1 MALRK
6 ILSKSNP
13 SGNPSSNGTSISSTT
28 ENLPYLGD
36 ATCPVYPCTTLAADR
51 GLSSGDVEFK
61 SCGYPGGAFEQ
72 TVSTDPRESEQFFE
86 DEDIKQKKEEIRHI
100 RDLDLQSTSNAL
112 EMGREAL
119 FVGSGTLETLQRQDD
134 RLRNAASSLYQAEK
148 TNDLAYG
155 NLKELDHANHM
166 ISIRNPFRPSERKRE
181 VNTVLRKRRH
191 DLARD
196 DTSRCVTLNRNQSA
210 EHEEV
215 ARYQKYLFEP
225 DSDDEWYEDIV
236 NNNLGELGKLA
247 WELNKLARAQGE
259 ELERQN
265 REEIDQ
271 LERTAVVVGNG
282 VKKNRTRLDRY

>member
-36 ATCPVYPCTTLAADR
+36 ATYPVLPCTTLAADR
-51 GLSSGDVEFK
+51 RLSSDDVEFK

-72 TVSTDPRESEQFFE
+72 GESEREQFFE
-86 DEDIKQKKEEIRHI
+86 DEDIKQKKEEIRRI

-119 FVGSGTLETLQRQDD
+119 FVGSETLETLRGQGD
-134 RLRNAASSLYQAEK
+134 RLRNAASSLYQAK
-148 TNDLAYG
+148 RTNDLVYG
-155 NLKELDHANHM
+155 NLKELDHANDM
-166 ISIRNPFRPSERKRE
+166 ISIRNPFRASERKRE
-181 VNTVLRKRRH
+181 VNTVLPKKRL

-196 DTSRCVTLNRNQSA
+196 DTSRCITLNRNQSA
-210 EHEEV
+210 GQKEV
-215 ARYQKYLFEP
+215 ARYQKYLLEP
-225 DSDDEWYEDIV
+225 NSDDEWSEDAV
-236 NNNLGELGKLA
+236 NNNLGELEKLA
-247 WELNKLARAQGE
+247 WELNKLARAQGK

-265 REEIDQ
+265 EEEIDP
-271 LERTAVVVGNG
+271 LERAAVVVGNG
-282 VKKNRTRLDRY
+282 VEKNNRTLMKRY

>member
-28 ENLPYLGD
+28 GNLPYLGD
-36 ATCPVYPCTTLAADR
+36 ATYPVLPCTTLAADR
-51 GLSSGDVEFK
+51 RLSSDDVEFK

-72 TVSTDPRESEQFFE
+72 GESEREQFLE
-86 DEDIKQKKEEIRHI
+86 DEDIKQKKEEIRRI

-119 FVGSGTLETLQRQDD
+119 FVGFGTLGTLRGQGE
-134 RLRNAASSLYQAEK
+134 RLDNAASSLYQAK
-148 TNDLAYG
+148 RTNDLVYG

-166 ISIRNPFRPSERKRE
+166 ISIRNPFRPSLRKRE
-181 VNTVLRKRRH
+181 VHTVLAKKRL

-196 DTSRCVTLNRNQSA
+196 YTSRCIPLDRNQSA
-210 EHEEV
+210 EQEV
-215 ARYQKYLFEP
+215 ARYQKYLFESN
-225 DSDDEWYEDIV
+225 SDDERSEDVV
-236 NNNLGELGKLA
+236 NNNLDELEKLA
-247 WELNKLARAQGE
+247 GELNKLARAQGK

-265 REEIDQ
+265 EEEIDL
-271 LERTAVVVGNG
+271 LEQTAVVVGNG
-282 VKKNRTRLDRY
+282 VEKNRTRMKRY